1 MHSMESSGSN
11 ITDECL
17 ETNIVI
23 SPGLTQ
29 YYTPGCESSMKPVVG
44 MIFKNI
50 SDGIEFY
57 RAYAAR
63 CGFDIR
69 LSSRK
74 KSNDG
79 TVTWRYLV
87 CNREVS
93 KNASMSPDGD
103 IDYASK
109 KRRRVSR
116 RVRCMARLVLKFSG
130 ERGYVVYSFEDR
142 HSHVLVSDKHKG
154 FLKVNRSLQDVHQ
167 KFILNCVRA
176 NIGPTTGFKM
186 YNQTVGGYS
195 NIGCTINDVKN
206 FTRDLRAYIVGV
218 DAQMLLDNLYPICR
232 RNFAAFGDSVSFDTT
247 YNTNRYKLVFTPFT
261 GKDNHGKL
269 VTFGAALL
277 SSEDTEAYSWVLES
291 FKVCMGRSPSMLIT
305 DQDPALKK
313 AIKRAFPDTRHR
325 LCMWHIMLKVTDKVP
340 AHLKK
345 DKSFKDRINKI
356 VWNDFLEPVEFE
368 NKWEEV
374 MVDFGLTEVSWF
386 KSMYDARFDWIPAY
400 FRNHH
405 LSGLCRTTSI
415 SESANSFY
423 GSFVSPTCN
432 LVEFFMNYVKF
443 VREGLLCCH
452 IYLLLKDLKFDK
464 IPDKYVVPRWTRS
477 ALFDVGNGVLGELV
491 NSCAAVD
498 ENKILINT
506 CIFEFYACLGVVD
519 GDKEKMSML
528 LRRVRELK
536 LFFNE
541 DNVEEQTQS
550 VKEKLFLDFYGSA
563 PPTKVDVL
571 PPNIVKTK
579 GSCSTV
585 KARMKSNKEKN
596 MELKKKPLRTC
607 GKCGKKCR
615 HDARNCGKETEDAE

>member
-1 MHSMESSGSN
+1 
-11 ITDECL
+11 
-17 ETNIVI
+17 
-23 SPGLTQ
+23 
-29 YYTPGCESSMKPVVG
+29 MKPVVG

-57 RAYAAR
+57 RAYAAH

-69 LSSRK
+69 LGSRK
-74 KSNDG
+74 KSNDS

-87 CNREVS
+87 CNREGA

-103 IDYASK
+103 IDYVSK
-109 KRRRVSR
+109 KRQRVSR
-116 RVRCMARLVLKFSG
+116 RVRCMAHLVLKFSG

-142 HSHVLVSDKHKG
+142 YSHV
-154 FLKVNRSLQDVHQ
+154 
-167 KFILNCVRA
+167 A
-176 NIGPTTGFKM
+176 NIGPTTGFKL
-186 YNQTVGGYS
+186 YNQAVGGYS

-206 FTRDLRAYIVGV
+206 FTRDLRAYIIGADV
-218 DAQMLLDNLYPICR
+218 QMLLDNLYPICR
-232 RNFAAFGDSVSFDTT
+232 RNFAAFGDSVSFDAT

-291 FKVCMGRSPSMLIT
+291 FKICMDQSPSMLIT

-313 AIKRAFPDTRHR
+313 VVKRAFPDTRHQ

-368 NKWEEV
+368 KKWKEV
-374 MVDFGLTEVSWF
+374 MVEFGLTEVSWF
-386 KSMYDARFDWIPAY
+386 KSMYDARFDWISAY
-400 FRNHH
+400 FRNHP
-405 LSGLCRTTSI
+405 LSGLCRTVSI

-423 GSFVSPTCN
+423 GTFVSPTYN
-432 LVEFFMNYVKF
+432 LVEFFMKYDSALDAQRHAFDEMNSID
-443 VREGLLCCH
+443 ESS
-452 IYLLLKDLKFDK
+452 IPLLKTPILFEKHAANVYTTK
-464 IPDKYVVPRWTRS
+464 IFGEVQKEIYSACFKCRVMSIVENMSRLVYKVDDGYNGLCEICSGRTVVLSHILIIKRFKVRFKR
-477 ALFDVGNGVLGELV
+477 FDVGNGVLGYLV

-506 CIFEFYACLGVVD
+506 CISEFYACLGVVD

-528 LRRVRELK
+528 LRRVRELN
-536 LFFNE
+536 FFFKE
-541 DNVEEQTQS
+541 DSVEEQTQS
-550 VKEKLFLDFYGSA
+550 VKEKLFSDFYGSA
-563 PPTKVDVL
+563 PL
-571 PPNIVKTK
+571 PKWMCCLQI
-579 GSCSTV
+579 
-585 KARMKSNKEKN
+585 
-596 MELKKKPLRTC
+596 L
-607 GKCGKKCR
+607 
-615 HDARNCGKETEDAE
+615 